1 MRNDLM
7 GIDYNET
14 VGFEEKLDKVLNKN
28 INDLGQNKGSKFE
41 DNLHKFLGLDNLKK
55 DYDTSQPS
63 SRSHFEESESG
74 YTNNFLTNSYINKNK
89 VMPIEEEKVRST

>member
-41 DNLHKFLGLDNLKK
+41 DNLHKFLGLDASKK
-55 DYDTSQPS
+55 EYDILQPS
-63 SRSHFEESESG
+63 SRSHFEDSESG
-74 YTNNFLTNSYINKNK
+74 YTNKM
-89 VMPIEEEKVRST
+89 MPIEEEKVCYY